1 MYRVRVKRKGQVT
14 VPAGLREKMN
24 IGEGSVLEV
33 KEHPE
38 GILLKPLSKIKI
50 GKVVG
55 KKKYKKII
63 GELDQLRKGWR

>member
-1 MYRVRVKRKGQVT
+1 LYKVKVKRKGQVT
-14 VPAGLREKMN
+14 VPAPLREKMN

-33 KEHPE
+33 EERPE
-38 GILLKPLSKIKI
+38 GILLRPLPKIKV

-63 GELDQLRKGWR
+63 EELDQLRKGWR